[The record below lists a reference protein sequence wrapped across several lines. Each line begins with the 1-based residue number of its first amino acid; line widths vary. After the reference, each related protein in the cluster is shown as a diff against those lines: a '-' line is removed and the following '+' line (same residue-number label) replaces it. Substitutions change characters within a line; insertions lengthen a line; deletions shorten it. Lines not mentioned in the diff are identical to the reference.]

1 MEELAVITALNHS
14 ASLGNNCVEFNEKK
28 IKCYSPAYVGP

>member
-14 ASLGNNCVEFNEKK
+14 ASFGNKCVEFKEK
-28 IKCYSPAYVGP
+28 KCYSPAYVGP